1 MEIKEG
7 FVICDSYKKEEIIRN
22 SKGFKNYI
30 FLSFNDLSS
39 RVLGSCKKEA
49 IFLLVDKY
57 SLSYEEAKEYIKY
70 IPYVENKSYNNLKLD
85 SIVSAKNLLIENN
98 LFSKDDFFLFR
109 LNQFPVTFIDV
120 DDNILARRIKDI
132 IKDYTEVIEYNSCEN
147 EYKPLVYE
155 FNDIYDECLY
165 VFNEVAELYKK
176 GISLNKIFI
185 NNVDSSYS
193 FIFRRLSRS
202 YNIPINLPNDKNIS
216 SLEIA
221 NEFIRLCD
229 IESTF
234 SDILDKLDKESDY
247 YNTIMNLIVDY
258 NLEDKDPK
266 KYKDFFSECLIDA
279 KFKASKYSEML
290 SCTEK
295 KHYSDDEYVFLVG
308 LNLGSLP
315 KVYKDDE
322 YLNDNELHE
331 ISLLTS
337 VDKNIDSKMKLKK
350 LMLESKNIC
359 ISYKRYAES
368 EECFPSNI
376 IGELN
381 LDIEY
386 KSVKYGYSRCE
397 DNLRLGS
404 AYTRFIKYNDLNEA
418 LEKYDIND
426 LKFNSY
432 DNSYTQIDRALLNER
447 FKEKP
452 LKMAYSNIKTF
463 FGCPFQYFADRILG
477 LNEFKPNMAARLG
490 TFSHAVLEDSYNED
504 FDFNES
510 ARKNK
515 LELLNDS
522 RDKFYF
528 TVMEEVLRDLIAYN
542 REHEELSML
551 KNIEREAHIEY
562 HGDGYIFEG
571 YIDKL
576 MYTEINNEIYA
587 AIVDYKTGKDIV
599 SLDNVID
606 GFNLQLPCYMY
617 LLNKY
622 ERFNGK
628 KIHIIGIYLQKV
640 NIISIDNTID
650 ISKQREKAFKLQGFT
665 IRSHELISMLDP
677 NYDKSSYLNKM
688 STLKSGDF
696 SRYADV
702 ISEDKMNELVLL
714 VEDMINKANRE
725 IKNGS
730 FNILSKNIE
739 GKNSA
744 CTFCSYKDLCFKSAE
759 NMLYLTKKSF
769 LEEKDGDEN
778 GLD

>member
-7 FVICDSYKKEEIIRN
+7 FIICDSYKKEEIIRESN
-22 SKGFKNYI
+22 GFKNYI
-30 FLSFNDLSS
+30 FLSFSDLEA
-39 RVLGSCKKEA
+39 RILGSCKKEA
-49 IFLLVDKY
+49 IFLLVEKY
-57 SLSYEEAKEYIKY
+57 ALSYEEAKEYIKY
-70 IPYVENKSYNNLKLD
+70 IPYVDNISYNNLKLD

-98 LFSKDDFFLFR
+98 LFSKDEFFLFR
-109 LNQFPVTFIDV
+109 LNQFPVTFIDI
-120 DDNILARRIKDI
+120 DDNIQTRRIKNI
-132 IKDYTEVIEYNSCEN
+132 IKSYTEVIEINNGSNKYN
-147 EYKPLVYE
+147 PVVYE
-155 FNDIYDECLY
+155 YSDIYDECLY
-165 VFNEVAELYKK
+165 VFNEIVELTKK
-176 GISLNKIFI
+176 GISLNNIYI

-193 FIFRRLSRS
+193 FIFKRLSRS
-202 YNIPINLPNDKNIS
+202 YNIPISLPNDRNIS
-216 SLEIA
+216 SLKIA
-221 NEFIRLCD
+221 NDFISLCD
-229 IESTF
+229 TEKSF
-234 SDILDKLDKESDY
+234 DDILAKLDNNSEY
-247 YNTIMNLIVDY
+247 YSYIMNLIVDY
-258 NLEDKDPK
+258 NLEDKNPK
-266 KYKDFFSECLIDA
+266 HYKWFFSECFLE
-279 KFKASKYSEML
+279 SKYKEHKYLEMV
-290 SCTEK
+290 SCSEK
-295 KHYSDDEYVFLVG
+295 KHYNDNEYVFLVG
-308 LNLGSLP
+308 LNLGALP

-322 YLNDNELHE
+322 YLNDTELARV
-331 ISLLTS
+331 SLLSS
-337 VDKNIDSKMKLKK
+337 VEKNIN
-350 LMLESKNIC
+350 SKNDLKELILGTKNIF
-359 ISYKRYAES
+359 ISYKKYAGS

-376 IGELN
+376 INELD
-381 LDIEY
+381 LKVEL
-386 KSVKYGYSRCE
+386 KKVSYGYSSCE

-404 AYTRFIKYNDLNEA
+404 LYTRFIKYNDLNEA
-418 LEKYDIND
+418 LEKYDISS

-432 DNSYTQIDRALLNER
+432 DNSYTQIDRDLLADR
-447 FKEKP
+447 FKDKP

-463 FGCPFQYFADRILG
+463 FGCPFAYFADRILG

-490 TFSHAVLEDSYNED
+490 TFSHAVLEDSYNAD

-510 ARKNK
+510 ANKNK
-515 LELLNDS
+515 HELITDS
-522 RDKFYF
+522 KDKFYF
-528 TVMEEVLRDLIAYN
+528 TVMEEVLRDLISYN
-542 REHEELSML
+542 KEHEDLSML

-576 MYTEINNEIYA
+576 MYTEINDEIYA

-599 SLDNVID
+599 SLDNVVD

-622 ERFNGK
+622 EKFKGK

-650 ISKQREKAFKLQGFT
+650 ITKQREKAFKLQGFT

-696 SRYADV
+696 SKYADV

-714 VEDMINKANRE
+714 VEDMINTANRE

-739 GKNSA
+739 GKNST
-744 CTFCSYKDLCFKSAE
+744 CTFCNYKDLCFRVTE